1 PRTRTPENLVNTPAP
16 APLPLGEDF
25 IQDAHTVAA
34 RLRAAAPVRF
44 VELPGGFPVWLVT
57 GHDEARAA
65 VTDPRLSS
73 EGVYD
78 RLERLRLGGGED
90 TESRFAPE
98 LAKNLLNLDPP
109 DHTRLRSLVTKVFTA
124 GAVAPLRPRIE
135 AIADELLD
143 AMEKAGPDSELLAD
157 YALPLPIRVICE
169 LLGVPFADRDRFT
182 AWTRTMVA
190 ATGPEEIGA
199 ASLRMASYLGDLA
212 EAKRRDP
219 GDDLLTRLVHVSDG
233 GDRLSRD
240 ELISTAVV
248 LLTGG
253 FETTV
258 NLISSGVLALLRHPG
273 QLDLLKA
280 RPELMPQAVEEF
292 LRYETP
298 NNLSSPRYATE
309 DVALGGVTVPA
320 GHFVMVSWLAA
331 NRDERFAEPDRLDIT
346 RPAGGHLAFGHGIHH
361 CVGAALARLEG
372 EIAFARLLA
381 RFPGLELAV
390 AETALRWRHST
401 AMHGL
406 EALPLRLGPATR

>member
-1 PRTRTPENLVNTPAP
+1 MNSPLPS
-16 APLPLGEDF
+16 APLPLGPDF

-34 RLRAAAPVRF
+34 DLRAATPVRF

-57 GHDEARAA
+57 GYEEARAA

-73 EGVYD
+73 DGVYD

-90 TESRFAPE
+90 TESHFAPE
-98 LAKNLLNLDPP
+98 LARNLLNLDPP
-109 DHTRLRSLVTKVFTA
+109 DHTRLRSLITKVFTPA
-124 GAVAPLRPRIE
+124 AVAPLRPRVE

-169 LLGVPFADRDRFT
+169 LLGIPFRDRDRFT
-182 AWTRTMVA
+182 EWTRTMVA
-190 ATGPEEIGA
+190 AVTPEEIGA
-199 ASLRMASYLGDLA
+199 ASMRMASYFGDLI
-212 EAKRRDP
+212 EEKRRAP
-219 GDDLLTRLVHVSDG
+219 GDDLLTRLVNVSDDDG
-233 GDRLSRD
+233 GRLSRH
-240 ELISTAVV
+240 ELIATAVV

-258 NLISSGVLALLRHPG
+258 NLISSGVLALLRHPD
-273 QLDLLKA
+273 QLALLRE
-280 RPELMPQAVEEF
+280 RPELLPGAVEEF

-309 DVALGGVTVPA
+309 PVDLGGVTIPT
-320 GHFVMVSWLAA
+320 GHFVMISWLAA
-331 NRDERFAEPDRLDIT
+331 NRDGRFTEPDRLDIT
-346 RPAGGHLAFGHGIHH
+346 RPAGGHLAFGHGIHF

-372 EIAFARLLA
+372 EIAFGRLLA
-381 RFPGLELAV
+381 RFPDIEPAV
-390 AETALRWRHST
+390 DPSSLRWRFST

-406 EALPLRLGPATR
+406 EALPLRLGPASR